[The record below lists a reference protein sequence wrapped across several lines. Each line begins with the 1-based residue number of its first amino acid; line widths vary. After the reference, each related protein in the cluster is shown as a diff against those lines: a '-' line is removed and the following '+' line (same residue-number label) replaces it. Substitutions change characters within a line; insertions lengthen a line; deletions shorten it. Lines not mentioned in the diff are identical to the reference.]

1 MTLSRTVS
9 SNGMASTSVRKANR
23 SHGSSS
29 PMMSVY
35 DTIEN
40 SLVERYGV
48 HFSEEGEQKS
58 RKFFSGLCMKFGDEE
73 VLEAWDTACRKY
85 DNPVTALSKL
95 GGILY
100 NRSLFSSFIEED

>member
-1 MTLSRTVS
+1 
-9 SNGMASTSVRKANR
+9 
-23 SHGSSS
+23 
-29 PMMSVY
+29 MSVY
-35 DTIEN
+35 DTIGD

-48 HFSEEGEQKS
+48 HFSEEGAKKS
-58 RKFFSGLCMKFGDEE
+58 RKFFAGLCTRFGDEE
-73 VLEAWDTACRKY
+73 VLEAWDIACKRY

>member
-1 MTLSRTVS
+1 
-9 SNGMASTSVRKANR
+9 
-23 SHGSSS
+23 
-29 PMMSVY
+29 MSVY
-35 DTIEN
+35 ESISKSVT
-40 SLVERYGV
+40 ERYGV
-48 HFSEEGEQKS
+48 HFREESEEKA

-100 NRSLFSSFIEED
+100 NRSLFSSFIEKA

>member
-1 MTLSRTVS
+1 
-9 SNGMASTSVRKANR
+9 
-23 SHGSSS
+23 
-29 PMMSVY
+29 MSVY
-35 DTIEN
+35 ETVGS

-58 RKFFSGLCMKFGDEE
+58 RKFFAGMCTRFGDEE
-73 VLEAWDTACRKY
+73 VLEAWDIACAKY

-100 NRSLFSSFIEED
+100 NRSLFSSFLEED

>member
-1 MTLSRTVS
+1 M
-9 SNGMASTSVRKANR
+9 N
-23 SHGSSS
+23 
-29 PMMSVY
+29 VY
-35 DTIEN
+35 ETIGD

-58 RKFFSGLCMKFGDEE
+58 RKFFSDLCLKFGDRE
-73 VLEAWDTACRKY
+73 VLEAWKTACGKY